1 MLYVYKLPIFSMV
14 GLAIDDT
21 REMLL
26 SSSGEN
32 SGSAEH
38 MYYSNTVCL
47 IGHYVSKYRVL
58 KGVESLSFGRSM
70 RTGFKGD
77 FCRT

>member
-1 MLYVYKLPIFSMV
+1 MV

-58 KGVESLSFGRSM
+58 KGVESLSFGR
-70 RTGFKGD
+70 
-77 FCRT
+77 